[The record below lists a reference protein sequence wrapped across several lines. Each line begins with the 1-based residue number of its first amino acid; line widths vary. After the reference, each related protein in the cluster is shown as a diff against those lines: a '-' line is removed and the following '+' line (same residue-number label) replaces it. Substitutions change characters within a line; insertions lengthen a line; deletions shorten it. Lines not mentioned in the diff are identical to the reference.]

1 MRQMRQTK
9 MKITIENDYYLKLK
23 TDETILKTLCD
34 MNKSIDNRVI
44 KIRETLV
51 AFNNL
56 KNKFKL

>member
-1 MRQMRQTK
+1 
-9 MKITIENDYYLKLK
+9 MKTIENDYYVKLK
-23 TDETILKTLCD
+23 TDEAILKMLCN